1 MSKGDLR
8 PSDFDCDSSYDYYL
22 RQENQ
27 VLIDCTKYN
36 SNLQV
41 CGTCPIL
48 SFVLEVKTTKKKY
61 GDMYGKI
68 VLNLEKRLDTEKS
81 ESKDQNRGEYLA

>member
-36 SNLQV
+36 SNKYLFGACSLRKFEEEQMD
-41 CGTCPIL
+41 
-48 SFVLEVKTTKKKY
+48 FV
-61 GDMYGKI
+61 
-68 VLNLEKRLDTEKS
+68 
-81 ESKDQNRGEYLA
+81 